1 VRAHVGA
8 AETEPREAV
17 VGRRV
22 ERGRGRLDVGEEAA
36 SAASEPVADGDIADR
51 GGRRRGAH
59 GGGRVPRLD
68 RRAGRRPRRHLAG
81 DAYQHFRSR
90 LELVDAIC
98 ERFDENPALLAIREA
113 VELPDADA
121 ALAETIAHA
130 VRFWSSEDS
139 ILGQLY
145 GVVAI
150 DPAAQAFV
158 KRQRADRRGEM
169 TRLVRNLERAGRLR
183 EGLTEEGALSL
194 LMVLTSYETFCELRL
209 AGSADPAIT
218 GTLHVTARTLLL
230 G

>member
-1 VRAHVGA
+1 MSARKPRAPRASPSRTATSQIAAAAVAELMAEGA
-8 AETEPREAV
+8 FHDST
-17 VGRRV
+17 V
-22 ERGRGRLDVGEEAA
+22 EQ
-36 SAASEPVADGDIADR
+36 VAD
-51 GGRRRGAH
+51 
-59 GGGRVPRLD
+59 
-68 RRAGRRPRRHLAG
+68 RAGISRATL
-81 DAYQHFRSR
+81 YQHFRSR